1 MSETKLFNLVD
12 KILDQE
18 KYSLDEVELI
28 KVVHQLW
35 SIRDLYVEDGA
46 TAPIISALVNLTD
59 IPVEEASKVV
69 DSYYE
74 EAIG

>member
-1 MSETKLFNLVD
+1 MSDTKLLNLVD

-18 KYSLDEVELI
+18 KYSLEEVELI
-28 KVVHQLW
+28 KVVHLLW
-35 SIRDLYVEDGA
+35 SIQDLYVGDGA
-46 TAPIISALVNLTD
+46 TQPVIESLVNLTD
-59 IPVEEASKVV
+59 ISVEQASKVV

>member
-1 MSETKLFNLVD
+1 MSENKLLNLVD

-59 IPVEEASKVV
+59 IPVEEASKAV

-74 EAIG
+74 EEIG

>member
-1 MSETKLFNLVD
+1 MSDTKLLNLVD

-28 KVVHQLW
+28 KVVHLLW

-59 IPVEEASKVV
+59 ISVKEASKVFY
-69 DSYYE
+69 SYYE

>member
-1 MSETKLFNLVD
+1 MSENKLLNLVD

-28 KVVHQLW
+28 KVVHLLW

>member
-1 MSETKLFNLVD
+1 MSETKLFNAID

-28 KVVHQLW
+28 KVVHLLW
-35 SIRDLYVEDGA
+35 SIRDHYVEDGA
-46 TAPIISALVNLTD
+46 TAPVISALVDLTD
-59 IPVEEASKVV
+59 ISVEEASKAV

-74 EAIG
+74 EEIG